1 MKRLLWILPLCL
13 MLSACGA
20 HTTEPEQLYLVSA
33 IGFDRMDAG
42 IRVVAEVPLT
52 RENEADK
59 MEVCVFAGEGAT
71 IPNALQQMKR
81 GLGKELFF
89 GHCALAVLGDGVEED
104 WLNSVLDFLN
114 AEDVP
119 LSVTVISAP
128 DAQKLL
134 ARGSVAASAA
144 GYEIP
149 DILRLQIRESGLSLQ
164 CRLYEIETRKTDFVL
179 PRFEANGVE
188 NAAANR
194 FCGTRN
200 YRNGMAVTE

>member
-1 MKRLLWILPLCL
+1 

-33 IGFDRMDAG
+33 IGFDKTDAG

-59 MEVCVFAGEGAT
+59 MEVCVFAGDGST
-71 IPNALQQMKR
+71 IPIALQEMKR

-104 WLNSVLDFLN
+104 WLNAVLDFLN
-114 AEDVP
+114 AEDIP

-128 DAQKLL
+128 NAQKLL

-179 PRFEANGVE
+179 PRFEANESE

-194 FCGTRN
+194 FCGERN
-200 YRNGMAVTE
+200 YRDGKAVTE

>member
-1 MKRLLWILPLCL
+1 MKRLFWILPLCL
-13 MLSACGA
+13 LFAACGA

-33 IGFDRMDAG
+33 IGFDKIDTG

-59 MEVCVFAGEGAT
+59 MEVCVFAGEGTT
-71 IPNALQQMKR
+71 IPNALQQMKQ

-89 GHCALAVLGDGVEED
+89 GHCALAVLGDGVEDD
-104 WLNSVLDFLN
+104 WLNDILDFLN

-119 LSVTVISAP
+119 LSITIISAP
-128 DAQKLL
+128 NAQELL

-149 DILRLQIRESGLSLQ
+149 DILRLQIREGGLSLQ

-179 PRFEANGVE
+179 PRFEANGME